1 VATGTVRRAAV
12 RVRPGWALL
21 LAGALAAGVA
31 AAADPGAAGASA
43 RQAWPPFVLVA
54 GLLMIG
60 LVAEED
66 GVFGWL
72 GDRLA
77 GAARSGR
84 SLFVAVVVTVAVV
97 AALLNLDTS
106 VAFLT
111 PVLLYTAR
119 RRGTDGGVGTEGAVL
134 LSTCLLVSN
143 AGSLLL
149 PGSNLTN
156 LIVLGHLHLTGGAFL
171 ARMGLPWVAAVV
183 VTAAVVAW
191 AAPVG
196 GPGYGP
202 APVPPGADPG
212 PAHRLVLGPG
222 LVAVLAAAVL
232 VVVLAAPALPVVA
245 VGLAAVA
252 ARTLMRRR
260 SLRPVLEV
268 VGLPVLAG
276 LFGLAVGL
284 GAAGRDWSLPARLLS
299 HLDPW
304 STAAVAAVTSV
315 VVNNLPAAS
324 LLSARVPPHPYAL
337 LVGLNLGPNLFVT
350 GSLAWV
356 LWLRSA
362 RAAGGSPSI
371 GQAVRLGALAVPLSI
386 VAAVGALMITG
397 SGS

>member
-1 VATGTVRRAAV
+1 
-12 RVRPGWALL
+12 
-21 LAGALAAGVA
+21 
-31 AAADPGAAGASA
+31 
-43 RQAWPPFVLVA
+43 
-54 GLLMIG
+54 
-60 LVAEED
+60 
-66 GVFGWL
+66 
-72 GDRLA
+72 
-77 GAARSGR
+77 
-84 SLFVAVVVTVAVV
+84 
-97 AALLNLDTS
+97 
-106 VAFLT
+106 
-111 PVLLYTAR
+111 
-119 RRGTDGGVGTEGAVL
+119 
-134 LSTCLLVSN
+134 
-143 AGSLLL
+143 
-149 PGSNLTN
+149 
-156 LIVLGHLHLTGGAFL
+156 
-171 ARMGLPWVAAVV
+171 MGLPWVAAVV